1 MHPNANDL
9 QSLTHATPLLAPASN
24 FGFAELANRELHR
37 ASFAH
42 GSTNGKDGRLLP
54 TNERLSTLVG
64 AGKLGEIADDRL
76 SGQQLDPPAKLGR
89 VHGTCH
95 VACWT
100 NRRPGRY
107 VHAVLSTYPEIRDR
121 IYELARRHGLRPDW
135 VDSTREMR
143 HLLLYDTNQVV
154 VARTRVP
161 VRRIDP
167 DLLARLAHDLE
178 TVFGKDWMK

>member
-9 QSLTHATPLLAPASN
+9 QPLTHATPLLAPASN
-24 FGFAELANRELHR
+24 FGFAELANTKFRR
-37 ASFAH
+37 APATH
-42 GSTNGKDGRLLP
+42 RLLP

-64 AGKLGEIADDRL
+64 AGEFGEIADDRL